1 MAMAMAMASRRYCVL
16 YFNLSAET
24 PEAVQQRSAKH
35 MAFSELVSPEPM
47 SSTPRNSSC
56 NCVHQFSTGRQLSTP
71 DLYALKAPFPYRICS
86 NAALTGAVSNA
97 STLHSVQNIECFAQQ
112 VPECINCEDSRYPL
126 SKHT

>member
-1 MAMAMAMASRRYCVL
+1 MAMAMAMAIRRYCVL

-71 DLYALKAPFPYRICS
+71 DLHARQ
-86 NAALTGAVSNA
+86 G
-97 STLHSVQNIECFAQQ
+97 
-112 VPECINCEDSRYPL
+112 PL
-126 SKHT
+126 SIPDLLKCCADGGGVKCQHTAQRTEYRVFRAASP